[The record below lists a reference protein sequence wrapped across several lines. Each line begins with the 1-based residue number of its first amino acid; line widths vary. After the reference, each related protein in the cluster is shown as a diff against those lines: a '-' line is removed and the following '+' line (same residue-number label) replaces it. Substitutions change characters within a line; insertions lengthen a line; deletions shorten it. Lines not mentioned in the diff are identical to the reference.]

1 MEPAERR
8 KIEALITLLLRCVD
22 ARPTL
27 TARQLIALTEIV
39 RAGSCTRA
47 ELSRRIEMSEG
58 AVSRLVQ
65 DLGPEGADLVR
76 LNGRQIELSDRIR
89 KGFESYLSE

>member
-1 MEPAERR
+1 
-8 KIEALITLLLRCVD
+8 
-22 ARPTL
+22 
-27 TARQLIALTEIV
+27 
-39 RAGSCTRA
+39 
-47 ELSRRIEMSEG
+47 MSEG